1 MARGAEMK
9 LLRLRYSFE
18 MVQAYLAHMMSDDE
32 SMEAHLKE
40 ADKLRHDIVL
50 LELNQRIG
58 LFDV

>member
-1 MARGAEMK
+1 MK

-18 MVQAYLAHMMSDDE
+18 MLQAYLAQMMGDDE
-32 SMEAHLKE
+32 SMNAYLKE